1 MLFYFSVLKGKAKIR
16 FFSEV
21 ILFFPREDT
30 ASIAKEKKKTANIF
44 PIYFRIYF
52 VTFALKAFKFV
63 EILIVEI
70 LKL

>member
-1 MLFYFSVLKGKAKIR
+1 MLFYFSVLKGKAKGQT
-16 FFSEV
+16 FSEV
-21 ILFFPREDT
+21 ILFFSAREYCLNR
-30 ASIAKEKKKTANIF
+30 KGEKKTANIF

-52 VTFALKAFKFV
+52 VIFALKAFKFV